1 MYKKSTS
8 TASDTQEKL
17 QVSVLSEAGLDFLVG
32 DPEELSRFMNI
43 SGYDPDTLRASI
55 GTPEFELAV
64 LNYFASNEPALLAM
78 CANKGI
84 QATDFMRIWH
94 KQNM

>member
-1 MYKKSTS
+1 MRKKTNSNPGE
-8 TASDTQEKL
+8 TQAEH
-17 QVSVLSEAGLDFLVG
+17 QISILSEAGFDFLLN

-43 SGYDPDTLRASI
+43 SGYDPDTLRASVD
-55 GTPEFELAV
+55 TLEFDLAI

-84 QATDFMRIWH
+84 QAAEFMRIWH

>member
-1 MYKKSTS
+1 MYKNGNNNTS
-8 TASDTQEKL
+8 NSQEEH
-17 QVSVLSEAGLDFLVG
+17 QVTVLSEAGLDFLVS

-55 GTPEFELAV
+55 GTHEFDLAIM
-64 LNYFASNEPALLAM
+64 NYFASNEPTLLAM

-84 QATDFMRIWH
+84 PAAEFMRIWH
-94 KQNM
+94 KQNL